1 MTNKLNTIK
10 VQGGKEY
17 AEVHTRVNYF
27 RSTEQYKD
35 WGQDC
40 EIIHQTETSIIMKAT
55 IYYPDGRV
63 ASTGYAKED
72 IDGARINQRN
82 HVEVCDTSAVGRALG
97 FLGIGISQGSI
108 ASYEE
113 VANAIANKEKDEVK
127 ETHITLDIDDGN
139 WVGVLNYIAH
149 RKDDTDFID
158 IIKTLQTKYKTIEGK
173 TKVALKKAYEG
184 K

>member
-10 VQGGKEY
+10 VQGGKQY

-113 VANAIANKEKDEVK
+113 VANAVENKEKDEVK
-127 ETHITLDIDDGN
+127 ETHITLDIEDGN
-139 WVGVLNYIAH
+139 WAGVLNYIAH
-149 RKDDTDFID
+149 HKDNVAFED
-158 IIKTLQTKYKTIEGK
+158 IIKTLQTKYKTIE
-173 TKVALKKAYEG
+173 
-184 K
+184 